1 MRPRVGINLFRLAI
15 VSGAVLATVPLTTV
29 AFAWTQPICNPNTG
43 EVLQPSHF
51 ADEAAYSKYLKDH
64 PGSYE
69 MQAGGKCSA
78 PVAQEQQVSLP
89 TVTYNAP
96 VTTSDTLSTPAKP
109 VGTVI
114 CVVNVNDLG
123 TTVEQRRVV
132 DVTRFLSTHAGSF
145 IMASGKDCGPTFM
158 PNLPTTT
165 NQSNSANQST
175 TANTLVTSPG
185 PASVGDT
192 TASAPVTTAGTS
204 NAVTAAAPMVESA
217 GASPAFAAAPLEV
230 AGVAVAGFGAAELDL
245 LGEFQIVPSIPPFA
259 GDGTTADEIVP

>member
-1 MRPRVGINLFRLAI
+1 
-15 VSGAVLATVPLTTV
+15 
-29 AFAWTQPICNPNTG
+29 
-43 EVLQPSHF
+43 
-51 ADEAAYSKYLKDH
+51 
-64 PGSYE
+64 
-69 MQAGGKCSA
+69 MQAAGNCSA
-78 PVAQEQQVSLP
+78 PAGQEQQVMLP
-89 TVTYNAP
+89 SVTYNAA
-96 VTTSDTLSTPAKP
+96 VTTSDTPSAPAKP

-158 PNLPTTT
+158 PNLPTTP

-175 TANTLVTSPG
+175 TANTFVTSPG

-192 TASAPVTTAGTS
+192 TASAPVTSAGTS
-204 NAVTAAAPMVESA
+204 NAVTAAAPLVESA

-230 AGVAVAGFGAAELDL
+230 AGVAVGGFGAAELDL

-259 GDGTTADEIVP
+259 GDGSTADEIVP

>member
-123 TTVEQRRVV
+123 TTVEQRRVA

-165 NQSNSANQST
+165 NQSNSATQST
-175 TANTLVTSPG
+175 TANTLVTS
-185 PASVGDT
+185 
-192 TASAPVTTAGTS
+192 AGNS

-217 GASPAFAAAPLEV
+217 SASPAFAAAPLEV

-245 LGEFQIVPSIPPFA
+245 LGEFQIIPSIPPFA